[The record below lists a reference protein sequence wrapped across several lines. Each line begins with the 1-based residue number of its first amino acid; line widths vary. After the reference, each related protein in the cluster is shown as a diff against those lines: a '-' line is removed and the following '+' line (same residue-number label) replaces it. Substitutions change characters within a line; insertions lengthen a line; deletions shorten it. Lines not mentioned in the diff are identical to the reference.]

1 MARRGNGEGSITKRK
16 SDGLYM
22 GRYTVETATGAK
34 RKTIYAKTRKE
45 CSEKLTA
52 AMADASKGI
61 TADGGPKTVGAFLTS
76 WLEDTVRGS
85 VRKSTYDRNE
95 SLCRVHLIPGLGK
108 KKLKTL
114 SPSDVAGYYRRKLD
128 GGHSAASVH
137 KMHETLHKALK
148 QAVRWGYMSKNPA
161 DDVDAPSRSTEEV
174 TPLTREEAKRLLE
187 TVCEA
192 GDRLGALYV
201 VALHTGLRQGE
212 LLALKWED
220 LDLEARKL
228 QVRRT
233 LTKDGGKLTVGPTKT
248 AKGRRTVKLTRDA
261 VAALRGHLTRQLEE
275 IDGLGDYFKDNG
287 LAFCTSKGTFI
298 NPSNLRDAKRK
309 GSFRSLL
316 AQAGLPAITFH
327 QLRHTAA
334 TILLLK
340 NVNPKIV
347 SEMLGHASIAIT
359 LDTYSHVLPNM
370 QDSAVAAMEEA
381 FS

>member
-1 MARRGNGEGSITKRK
+1 MGKRGNGEGSITRRK
-16 SDGLYM
+16 DGLYM
-22 GRYTVETATGAK
+22 ARYTVETAIGAR
-34 RKTIYAKTRKE
+34 RKTVYAKTRKE
-45 CSEKLTA
+45 AAEKLTA

-76 WLEDTVRGS
+76 WLENSVRGS

-95 SLCRVHLIPGLGK
+95 SLCRVHLIPSLGR

-114 SPSDVAGYYRRKLD
+114 SAADVAGFYRSRLD
-128 GGHSAASVH
+128 SGCSAASVH

-148 QAVRWGYMSKNPA
+148 QAVRWGYMTKNPA
-161 DDVDAPSRSTEEV
+161 DDVDAPRVHTEEV
-174 TPLTREEAKRLLE
+174 HPLTRDEARRLLK
-187 TVCEA
+187 VVR
-192 GDRLGALYV
+192 GDRLEALYV

-212 LLALKWED
+212 LLALRWED
-220 LDLEARKL
+220 VDIEEKTLI
-228 QVRRT
+228 VRRT
-233 LTKDGGKLTVGPTKT
+233 ITKDGGKLLIGPTKT

-261 VAALRGHLTRQLEE
+261 AEALREHLTRQLEE
-275 IDGLGDYFKDNG
+275 IDGLGDYYQPGG
-287 LAFCTSKGTFI
+287 LVFATMKGTLL
-298 NPSNLRDAKRK
+298 NPSNLRKR
-309 GSFRSLL
+309 SFAPLL
-316 AQAGLPAITFH
+316 VRAGLPHMTFH

>member
-1 MARRGNGEGSITKRK
+1 MSKRGNGEGSITRRK
-16 SDGLYM
+16 DGLYM
-22 GRYTVETATGAK
+22 ARYTVQTATGVK
-34 RKTIYAKTRKE
+34 RKAVYAKTRKE
-45 CSEKLTA
+45 VSEKLTA

-76 WLEDTVRGS
+76 WLKNSVRGS
-85 VRKSTYDRNE
+85 VRKSTYDRHE
-95 SLCRVHLIPGLGK
+95 SLCRVHLIPALGR

-114 SPSDVAGYYRRKLD
+114 GASDVAGFYRSRLD
-128 GGHSAASVH
+128 SGCSAASVH

-148 QAVRWGYMSKNPA
+148 QAVRWGYMTKNPA
-161 DDVDAPSRSTEEV
+161 DDVDVPRVHTEEV
-174 TPLTREEAKRLLE
+174 HPLSRDEARMFLKVVR
-187 TVCEA
+187 
-192 GDRLGALYV
+192 GDRLEALYM

-212 LLALKWED
+212 LLALRWED
-220 LDLEARKL
+220 VDIEEKTLI
-228 QVRRT
+228 VRRT
-233 LTKDGGKLTVGPTKT
+233 ITKDGGKLLMGPTKT
-248 AKGRRTVKLTRDA
+248 TKGRRTVKLTRDA
-261 VAALRGHLTRQLEE
+261 ADALREHLTRQLEE
-275 IDGLGDYFKDNG
+275 IEGLGDLFEDNG
-287 LAFCTSKGTFI
+287 LVFCTAKGTLI
-298 NPSNLRDAKRK
+298 NPSNLRKR
-309 GSFRSLL
+309 SFAPLL
-316 AQAGLPAITFH
+316 VRAGLPHMTFH

>member
-1 MARRGNGEGSITKRK
+1 MGRRGNGEGSITRRK

-22 GRYTVETATGAK
+22 ARYTVQTDTGTK
-34 RKTIYAKTRKE
+34 RRTVYAKTRKE
-45 CSEKLTA
+45 VAEKLTGAMSDA
-52 AMADASKGI
+52 AKGI

-76 WLEDTVRGS
+76 WLEDSVRGS

-95 SLCRVHLIPGLGK
+95 SLCRVHLMPSLGR

-114 SPSDVAGYYRRKLD
+114 GAANVAGFYRARLD
-128 GGHSAASVH
+128 SGCSAASVH

-148 QAVRWGYMSKNPA
+148 QAVRWGYMTKNPA
-161 DDVDAPSRSTEEV
+161 DDVDPPKAHTEEV
-174 TPLTREEAKRLLE
+174 TPLTREEAQRFLD
-187 TVCEA
+187 A
-192 GDRLGALYV
+192 ARGDRLEALYV

-212 LLALKWED
+212 LLALRWED
-220 LDLEARKL
+220 VDIEEKSLM
-228 QVRRT
+228 VRRT
-233 LTKDGGKLTVGPTKT
+233 LTRDGGRLAVGPTKT

-261 VAALRGHLTRQLEE
+261 AAALREHLTRQLEE
-275 IDGLGDYFKDNG
+275 IDVLGDSYRPGG
-287 LAFCTSKGTFI
+287 LVFATSKGTPV
-298 NPSNLRDAKRK
+298 NPTNLRKR
-309 GSFRSLL
+309 SFAPLL
-316 AQAGLPAITFH
+316 VRAGLPHQTFH

-381 FS
+381 FAS